1 MANFECKV
9 YRVESVTDHPD
20 ADRLSLVKFKGF
32 TCIANKLEDGSHRYQ
47 EDDLVVYIPEQ
58 ALLPQWMMVKL
69 GLWDEE
75 RLKGKLAGN
84 EGNRCKAI
92 RLRGIYSEGILYPV
106 MMHQK
111 FVDMDN
117 ADIIF
122 YDMLSYADPKRE
134 YKVDTWTEVHE
145 GDNVAELLGI
155 TKYEPPIPQHMA
167 GECFGAGDIFFHYD
181 IESIMKYPNVLIE
194 GEKVRITEKIH
205 GTQTR
210 IQFSLHKHNEND
222 ECFEEDIY
230 GAKLYVYIAS
240 KGLGDQGVCFKSVPN
255 NENNVYVKIFREN
268 FTKAMMSEILS
279 FMYGTETSEN
289 PVTNITFYGETF
301 GNTQDLHYGVKSN
314 EPNKL
319 NIFDISYGK
328 EFVSGYV
335 LHDWCKLLG
344 LNQVPVLYIGPYSD
358 EIVKSLTDGKSIYD
372 DNQIREGCVITPMI
386 ERYNNEIGRV
396 ILKSVSEAY
405 KLRKNGTE
413 FN

>member
-9 YRVESVTDHPD
+9 YRIESVENHPD

-32 TCIANKLEDGSHRYQ
+32 TCIANKLEDGSPRYQ

-92 RLRGIYSEGILYPV
+92 RLRGIYSEGILYPI
-106 MMHQK
+106 MMYQK

-117 ADIIF
+117 ADILF
-122 YDMLSYADPKRE
+122 KNMLSYADPKRE

-145 GDNVAELLGI
+145 GDNVAEILGV

-167 GECFGAGDIFFHYD
+167 GECFNAGDIFFHYD
-181 IESIMKYPNVLIE
+181 IESIMKHPDVLKE
-194 GEKVRITEKIH
+194 GEEVRITEKIH

-210 IQFSLHKHNEND
+210 IQFCLNKHDDKD
-222 ECFEEDIY
+222 ECFIWND
-230 GAKLYVYIAS
+230 KLYIYIAS
-240 KGLGDQGVCFKSVPN
+240 KGLGDQGICFKDVPN
-255 NENNVYVKIFREN
+255 NDNNVYVKIFREN
-268 FTKAMMSEILS
+268 FTNDMMNDIYN
-279 FMYGTETSEN
+279 FMIDSKDCET
-289 PVTNITFYGETF
+289 PITDMTFYGETF
-301 GNTQDLHYGVKSN
+301 GNTQDLHYGIKSN

-328 EFVSGYV
+328 KFVRG
-335 LHDWCKLLG
+335 HDVHNWCKLLG
-344 LNQVPVLYIGPYSD
+344 LSQVPVLYIGPYSLSK
-358 EIVKSLTDGKSIYD
+358 VKELTDGKSIYD
-372 DNQIREGCVITPMI
+372 ENQIREGCVITPMI
-386 ERYNNEIGRV
+386 ERYDNEIGRV